1 MIYTITL
8 NPSVDYHVEV
18 DNFELGKLNRTKS
31 DYKVPGGKGINVSRV
46 LKRLGVQS
54 QARGFLGGFTGTYI
68 QEFLKK
74 EQIDMNFVEVDQDT
88 RINIK
93 LKSEGETEINGV
105 GPNVTKEQ
113 LEKLFAQFST
123 LTKEDIV
130 VFSGSIPSSLPST
143 IYVELIKR
151 CRDNGIRIV
160 ADVSGDALESILDEK
175 PFLIKPNHHELGELF
190 DTEIHTIQEAYTFG
204 KKLVEKGVENIIVS
218 MAEKGALF
226 INKDVAFQASAPKG
240 VLKNSIG
247 AGDSLVAGFLS
258 AFTTGKSLEEA
269 FKIGVASGSATAFS
283 QGLCTK
289 HEVMNLFNQ
298 VKLQTLEG

>member
-18 DNFELGKLNRTKS
+18 DDFESGKLNRTKS

-54 QARGFLGGFTGTYI
+54 KALGFLGGFTGTYI

-74 EQIDMNFVEVDQDT
+74 EQIDMRFIEVDQDT

-93 LKSEGETEINGV
+93 LKSVDETEINGV
-105 GPNVTKEQ
+105 GPNVKKEQ
-113 LEKLFAQFST
+113 LAKLFAQFSN

-151 CRDNGIRIV
+151 CKDNGVRFV
-160 ADVSGDALESILDEK
+160 ADVSGDALESILEEK

-204 KKLVEKGVENIIVS
+204 KKIVEKGVENIIVS

-226 INKDVAFQASAPKG
+226 INKDVAFQANAPKG
-240 VLKNSIG
+240 ELKNSIG

-283 QGLCTK
+283 QELCTK
-289 HEVMNLFNQ
+289 VEVMNLFNQ